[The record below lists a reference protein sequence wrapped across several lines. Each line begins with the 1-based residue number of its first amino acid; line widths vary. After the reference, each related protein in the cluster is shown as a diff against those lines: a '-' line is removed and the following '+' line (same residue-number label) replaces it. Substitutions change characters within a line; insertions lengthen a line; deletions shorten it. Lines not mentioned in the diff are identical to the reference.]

1 MPGNRYLYNIFIA
14 ADHGDDW
21 HHRNTADG
29 PIIDLRLASKR
40 IWDSAWIPYEAL
52 SMYQQLFEMICN
64 GVRLLPRT

>member
-21 HHRNTADG
+21 LHRNTTDG
-29 PIIDLRLASKR
+29 PIIDLGLASKR
-40 IWDSAWIPYEAL
+40 IWDSTWIPCEAL

-64 GVRLLPRT
+64 GFRLLSRT